1 MNALHA
7 NYMRCSG
14 LLRSF
19 TLSEQVDW
27 KAIREKAGP
36 FPPQAYQFV
45 RDGLAHTSRMAHGE
59 LEASPGASRH
69 VSGQQLCL
77 GLRDYAIRQYGA
89 MARTVLEEH
98 LRFPAHLIEAQLAH
112 TVRDA
117 NGRAYNRTTHIEE
130 RRVMMQKWADYLEA
144 LTGPNVLP
152 FTHAQRSNS

>member
-1 MNALHA
+1 LKRQTHVKHPNNPKTMNALHA

-89 MARTVLEEH
+89 MARTVLASWHIHSTTDFGRIVYAMIDAGLMRKTDEDDFGDFEGVFEFDEAFAD
-98 LRFPAHLIEAQLAH
+98 LTPA
-112 TVRDA
+112 
-117 NGRAYNRTTHIEE
+117 
-130 RRVMMQKWADYLEA
+130 
-144 LTGPNVLP
+144 
-152 FTHAQRSNS
+152 